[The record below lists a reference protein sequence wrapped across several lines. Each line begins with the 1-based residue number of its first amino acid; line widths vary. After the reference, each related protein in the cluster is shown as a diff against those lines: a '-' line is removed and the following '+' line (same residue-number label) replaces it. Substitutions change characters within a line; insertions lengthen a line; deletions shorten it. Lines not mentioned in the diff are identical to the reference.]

1 MAIELSLVEQA
12 EQKVSTLSSERKCTL
27 DANKMSKGNIV
38 YKRNTGMAHKIV
50 SVSLAN
56 GIEHYSLV
64 CSETRTNCFLSKF
77 ALERDFAK
85 DSVKVEHFGIR
96 MVKRLSEMCGK

>member
-1 MAIELSLVEQA
+1 MANDLTSIEQA
-12 EQKVSTLSSERKCTL
+12 ERKVSTLSNERKCAH
-27 DANKMSKGNIV
+27 DANKLHKGNIV

-64 CSETRTNCFLSKF
+64 CSETRTNNFLSKF
-77 ALERDFAK
+77 ALERDFTK
-85 DSVKVEHFGIR
+85 DSVAVEQVGLR
-96 MVKRLSEMCGK
+96 MVKRLSAMWGK

>member
-1 MAIELSLVEQA
+1 MANELTPVEQA
-12 EQKVSTLSSERKCTL
+12 EQKASTLSSERKCAR

-85 DSVKVEHFGIR
+85 DSVKVERFGLKV
-96 MVKRLSEMCGK
+96 VKRLSAMWGA

>member
-1 MAIELSLVEQA
+1 MANELSLVEQA

-64 CSETRTNCFLSKF
+64 CSETRTNNFLSKF
-77 ALERDFAK
+77 ALERDFTK
-85 DSVKVEHFGIR
+85 DSVAVEHFGLR
-96 MVKRLSEMCGK
+96 MVKRLSAMMGK

>member
-1 MAIELSLVEQA
+1 MANELMLDEQA
-12 EQKVSTLSSERKCTL
+12 EQKVSTLSSERKCAL
-27 DANKMSKGNIV
+27 DANKMSKGNII

-64 CSETRTNCFLSKF
+64 CPETRTNCFLSKF
-77 ALERDFAK
+77 ALESDFTK
-85 DSVKVEHFGIR
+85 DSVAVEHFGLK
-96 MVKRLSEMCGK
+96 MVKRLSAMWGK

>member
-1 MAIELSLVEQA
+1 MANELSLVEQA

-64 CSETRTNCFLSKF
+64 CSEMRTNHFLSKF
-77 ALERDFAK
+77 ALESDFTK
-85 DSVKVEHFGIR
+85 DSVKIEHFGLK
-96 MVKRLSEMCGK
+96 MVKRLSAMWGK